1 MRCRLFLSAG
11 VLVLST
17 LLAVRAEAAPR
28 SSKPAAAK
36 APKGKGK
43 TAVARREEPAEEPPA
58 PRRLLVDRRGDVTKD
73 PASSEQEKSGKSSPA
88 RRYNALPNVEV
99 RARDLRLTD
108 EAKGRLVRIAERYA
122 RATGQRLVVTGGTRS
137 ARRQA
142 QLMIEKL
149 EHGDDMVGLYEQK
162 DAAREVEAAYQEVQR
177 GARRRRHGA
186 LERAQQVIEAQMQ
199 RGVYVSQH
207 LLSGAVDVRSRGMSE
222 ALREALKQ
230 AVSAEPGAALLDE
243 RDGAEPHFHLALSGP

>member
-1 MRCRLFLSAG
+1 MWLSAG
-11 VLVLST
+11 VLLFSS
-17 LLAVRAEAAPR
+17 LFSVRAEAAPKA
-28 SSKPAAAK
+28 SKPAVTKPA
-36 APKGKGK
+36 KGKAK
-43 TAVARREEPAEEPPA
+43 RARARHEEPVEEPPA
-58 PRRLLVDRRGDVTKD
+58 PKRLLVDRRGDVEKD
-73 PASSEQEKSGKSSPA
+73 PATSEPEKSRRNAPA

-108 EAKGRLVRIAERYA
+108 EARERLVRIAERYA
-122 RATGQRLVVTGGTRS
+122 KTTGQRLVVTGGTRS

-162 DAAREVEAAYQEVQR
+162 EAAREVEAAYQEVQR

-186 LERAQQVIEAQMQ
+186 LERAQQVIEGQMQ